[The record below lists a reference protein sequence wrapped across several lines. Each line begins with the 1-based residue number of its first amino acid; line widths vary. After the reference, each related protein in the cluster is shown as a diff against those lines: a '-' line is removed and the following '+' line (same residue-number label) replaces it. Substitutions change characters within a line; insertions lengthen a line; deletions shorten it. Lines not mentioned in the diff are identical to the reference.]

1 MADEDLYAVLGVPKT
16 AEADALKK
24 AYRKLAGQLHPDKN
38 PGNKS
43 AESRFKQVNHAYEVL
58 GDAKKRKLYDEFGEE
73 ALREGFDVERAR
85 AYKGW
90 AARQPPGG
98 VRDGYGG
105 AQAFDPEDL
114 FGGAA
119 AGGAGF
125 GDLFGDFMGRSRRQ
139 RGPAK
144 GPDLESE
151 ITIDFASAVKG
162 ATFEL
167 RPQGSAAAPVNV
179 RIPPGAAD
187 GSRIRIPGQGG
198 PSPNGGPRGDL
209 VLTVHVTP
217 HPHFRREGDDLH
229 LDFSGSA
236 DQTQGPANIRPPLV
250 QAACA
255 FVLIALIDP
264 TMYVSSG
271 MLRAFRITARDGS
284 VLNPG
289 FPAPVNTYN
298 PTVHALVDAMFAAL
312 APIIPGRVR
321 ADGAASRSIIIGGR
335 STSAGKS
342 YVQYEIFGGGD
353 GARASKDGLSG
364 TSVNQSNAKIAP
376 VEIIESE
383 FPTRLTRFELI
394 RDSGGAGQFRG
405 GLGIRREYINLADA
419 RFSIRSAKHVIPP
432 NGMAGG
438 GAGAPGDIWINPDTK
453 DAKHLPTRYAD
464 YPLKAGDIFRLDTP
478 GGGGY
483 GDARSRPPELRAH
496 SHLYRELDREVR
508 PI

>member
-229 LDFSGSA
+229 LDLPITLAEAYHGSKVHVPTPEAAVNLKVPEGAQSGQVVRLRGKGVA
-236 DQTQGPANIRPPLV
+236 RKGRPAGDLYV
-250 QAACA
+250 H
-255 FVLIALIDP
+255 FLIQIP
-264 TMYVSSG
+264 
-271 MLRAFRITARDGS
+271 TARS
-284 VLNPG
+284 EEV
-289 FPAPVNTYN
+289 TK
-298 PTVHALVDAMFAAL
+298 LVDEL
-312 APIIPGRVR
+312 AKSQEQDPRV
-321 ADGAASRSIIIGGR
+321 DI
-335 STSAGKS
+335 
-342 YVQYEIFGGGD
+342 
-353 GARASKDGLSG
+353 
-364 TSVNQSNAKIAP
+364 
-376 VEIIESE
+376 
-383 FPTRLTRFELI
+383 RL
-394 RDSGGAGQFRG
+394 
-405 GLGIRREYINLADA
+405 
-419 RFSIRSAKHVIPP
+419 
-432 NGMAGG
+432 
-438 GAGAPGDIWINPDTK
+438 
-453 DAKHLPTRYAD
+453 
-464 YPLKAGDIFRLDTP
+464 
-478 GGGGY
+478 
-483 GDARSRPPELRAH
+483 
-496 SHLYRELDREVR
+496 
-508 PI
+508 